1 MPNTRKNRGS
11 GFLSRLYSPVNRGL
25 QAVGNVGGEVTNT
38 VGNVFK
44 RAVTGVRRVGSTV
57 TGRVNQGVGELVKS
71 RRRGGVRRSRKSRRN
86 NTMRRRRNNSMSMRR
101 RRNRH

>member
-1 MPNTRKNRGS
+1 MVNTRKNRRGS
-11 GFLSRLYSPVNRGL
+11 GFLTRLYSPLNRGL

-71 RRRGGVRRSRKSRRN
+71 RRGGKRRARKTRRGSRKSRRN
-86 NTMRRRRNNSMSMRR
+86 NMSMRHR
-101 RRNRH
+101 KNRH